1 MIEAVEGLC
10 GQGENAVISTNKM
23 QRNKGAPG
31 RNASTIAVVTLFWFA
46 AAVGPSTAIA
56 QEPSASDDI
65 GLKLGAPP
73 AEGEKKKSS
82 STPRHR
88 VREGSW
94 LQKNEPIPDPT
105 EVKGSYE
112 AFLDTELKKHY
123 RRLALL
129 DRIFEIANANDDGGL
144 LARTDAL
151 RRKEVQ
157 RFRRAMKDFRVQAEA
172 RRMVGFR

>member
-1 MIEAVEGLC
+1 MTSIDGTQKKRVAGGTTAVNTSAIAIGVFACC
-10 GQGENAVISTNKM
+10 GAVF
-23 QRNKGAPG
+23 GPG
-31 RNASTIAVVTLFWFA
+31 TAV
-46 AAVGPSTAIA
+46 A

-129 DRIFEIANANDDGGL
+129 DRIFEIANANDDSGL